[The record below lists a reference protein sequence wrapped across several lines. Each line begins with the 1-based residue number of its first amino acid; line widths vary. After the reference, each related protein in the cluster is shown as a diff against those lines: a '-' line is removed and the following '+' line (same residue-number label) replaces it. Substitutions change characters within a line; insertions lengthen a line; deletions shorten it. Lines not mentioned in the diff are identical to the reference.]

1 MVRLYNMNNDY
12 QTLLEMWRDE
22 KNKRQA
28 IENELY
34 IMRDKL
40 LTKDKECETLNKL
53 ISNIR
58 NEQ

>member
-1 MVRLYNMNNDY
+1 MSNMNNDY

-28 IENELY
+28 MENELA
-34 IMRDKL
+34 IVKDKL
-40 LTKDKECETLNKL
+40 LTKNKECETLNKV

>member
-28 IENELY
+28 IENELS

-40 LTKDKECETLNKL
+40 LTKDKECETLNKV

>member
-28 IENELY
+28 MEMN
-34 IMRDKL
+34 
-40 LTKDKECETLNKL
+40 
-53 ISNIR
+53 
-58 NEQ
+58 